1 MLTPNDKKNLE
12 KMFRQVN
19 FINGVAKTFLFT
31 MFFLAGC
38 MLVDLLL
45 QGAGII

>member
-19 FINGVAKTFLFT
+19 FINGVVTAFLFT
-31 MFFLAGC
+31 MFILAGF
-38 MLVDLLL
+38 MLVDLVL